1 MGCGGKS
8 VCGIAGIIYRDSA
21 KQQSLS
27 LDLTSLVQPLERRG
41 PDSCG
46 VGLYGNRVT
55 ADQLKMLLL
64 AEEEVVWEEVWPWFA
79 PFTSGLKFEP
89 AGQGYRVVIHRQ
101 DPYFDLRQFKQSLAA
116 RFPQIHLISVG
127 QQLEI
132 YKEVG
137 PVQGLMY
144 KYGLEEFT
152 GSHGIG
158 HTRMATES
166 VVDTYHSHPFTS
178 GFDLSIVHNGQISNY
193 YRLRAVLER
202 RGMVFETHND
212 SEAIAHYVHYQLLQE
227 KSLEE
232 SLHELLKD
240 LDGTYTFLVA
250 TADKIALVRDK
261 FAAKPAMI
269 YESSSCVAVASEYH
283 CLLNLAGFDP
293 TAAIREPDAGEVN
306 LWSVP
311 RRFQDLKNSSVDG
324 AREVSVV

>member
-1 MGCGGKS
+1 M
-8 VCGIAGIIYRDSA
+8 CGIAGIIYRDSA
-21 KQQSLS
+21 KQRCLS
-27 LDLTSLVQPLERRG
+27 LDLMSLVQPLESRG

-64 AEEEVVWEEVWPWFA
+64 TEEQVVWEEVWPWFA
-79 PFTSGLKFEP
+79 PFTSSLEHEP
-89 AGQGYRVVIHRQ
+89 VGHGYRVLIHRQ
-101 DPYFDLRQFKQSLAA
+101 GPYYFDLGQFKKSLAV
-116 RFPQIHLISVG
+116 RFPQIHLMSVG

-137 PVQGLMY
+137 PVQSLVRR
-144 KYGLEEFT
+144 YGLEEFT

-193 YRLRAVLER
+193 YRIRAVLER

-212 SEAIAHYVHYQLLQE
+212 SEAIAHYVHYQLLQG

-250 TADKIALVRDK
+250 TADKMALVRDK

-269 YESSSCVAVASEYH
+269 YESPSLVAIASEYH

-293 TAAIREPDAGEVN
+293 TAVIREPDAGEVN
-306 LWSVP
+306 IWSVP
-311 RRFQDLKNSSVDG
+311 TLPQGLKSASADS
-324 AREVSVV
+324 AREVSAV

>member
-1 MGCGGKS
+1 

-21 KQQSLS
+21 KQPGLS
-27 LDLTSLVQPLERRG
+27 LDLMSLVQPLQRRG

-46 VGLYGNRVT
+46 VGLYGNRVN

-64 AEEEVVWEEVWPWFA
+64 AEEEVVWAEVWPWFA
-79 PFTSGLKFEP
+79 PFTSSLEFEP
-89 AGQGYRVVIHRQ
+89 VGHGYRVLIHRQ
-101 DPYFDLRQFKQSLAA
+101 DPYYFDLGQFKNSLAA
-116 RFPQIHLISVG
+116 CFPQIHLMSVG

-137 PVQGLMY
+137 PIQRLVHR
-144 KYGLEEFT
+144 YGLEEFA

-212 SEAIAHYVHYQLLQE
+212 SEAIAHYLQYQLLQG
-227 KSLEE
+227 KSLEA

-250 TADKIALVRDK
+250 TTDKIALVRDK
-261 FAAKPAMI
+261 FAAKPALI
-269 YESSSCVAVASEYH
+269 YESPSLVAIASEYH
-283 CLLNLAGFDP
+283 CLLNLPGFDP
-293 TAAIREPDAGEVN
+293 TAVVREPDAGEVN
-306 LWSVP
+306 IWSVP
-311 RRFQDLKNSSVDG
+311 TPIPLQDLKSSVDS
-324 AREVSVV
+324 AREASAV

>member
-1 MGCGGKS
+1 M
-8 VCGIAGIIYRDSA
+8 CGIAGIIYRDSA
-21 KQQSLS
+21 KQQGLS
-27 LDLTSLVQPLERRG
+27 LDLMSLVQPLELRG

-46 VGLYGNRVT
+46 VGLYGNRVDV
-55 ADQLKMLLL
+55 DQLKMLLL

-79 PFTSGLKFEP
+79 PFTSSLEFEP
-89 AGQGYRVVIHRQ
+89 VGHGYRVVIHWQ
-101 DPYFDLRQFKQSLAA
+101 DPYSFDLGQFKKSLAV
-116 RFPQIHLISVG
+116 RFPQIHLMSVG

-137 PVQGLMY
+137 PIQRLVR
-144 KYGLEEFT
+144 KYGLEAFT

-202 RGMVFETHND
+202 RGIVFETHND
-212 SEAIAHYVHYQLLQE
+212 SEAIAHYVHYQLRQG

-250 TADKIALVRDK
+250 TPDKMALVRDK

-269 YESSSCVAVASEYH
+269 YESPSLVAIASEYH
-283 CLLNLAGFDP
+283 CLLNLPGFDS
-293 TAAIREPDAGEVN
+293 AAVVREPDAGEVN
-306 LWSVP
+306 IWSVP
-311 RRFQDLKNSSVDG
+311 TRLQDLKSSSVNS
-324 AREVSVV
+324 AREVSAV

>member
-1 MGCGGKS
+1 
-8 VCGIAGIIYRDSA
+8 VCGIAGIIYRSV

-27 LDLTSLVQPLERRG
+27 LDLMSLVQPLERRG

-46 VGLYGNRVT
+46 VGLYGNQVA

-64 AEEEVVWEEVWPWFA
+64 AEEEVAWEEVWPWFA
-79 PFTSGLKFEP
+79 PFTSSLEFEP
-89 AGQGYRVVIHRQ
+89 VGQGYRVVIHRQ
-101 DPYFDLRQFKQSLAA
+101 PYSFDLGPFKKSLAA
-116 RFPQIHLISVG
+116 RFPQIHLMSVG

-137 PVQGLMY
+137 PIQRLVHR
-144 KYGLEEFT
+144 YGLEAFT

-202 RGMVFETHND
+202 QGMVFETHND
-212 SEAIAHYVHYQLLQE
+212 SEAIAHYLQYQLLQG

-232 SLHELLKD
+232 ALHELLKD

-250 TADKIALVRDK
+250 TPDKIALVRDK
-261 FAAKPAMI
+261 FAAKPALI
-269 YESSSCVAVASEYH
+269 YESLSVIAIASEYH
-283 CLLNLAGFDP
+283 CLLNLPGFDP
-293 TAAIREPDAGEVN
+293 TAVVREPDAGEVN
-306 LWSVP
+306 IWSVP
-311 RRFQDLKNSSVDG
+311 TRPQDLKNSANSI
-324 AREVSVV
+324 REASTV

>member
-1 MGCGGKS
+1 M
-8 VCGIAGIIYRDSA
+8 CGIAGIIYRDSA
-21 KQQSLS
+21 KQQGLS
-27 LDLTSLVQPLERRG
+27 LDLMSLVQPLERRG

-46 VGLYGNRVT
+46 VGLYGNRVDV
-55 ADQLKMLLL
+55 DQLKMLFL

-79 PFTSGLKFEP
+79 PFTSSLEFELV
-89 AGQGYRVVIHRQ
+89 GHGYRVVIHWQ
-101 DPYFDLRQFKQSLAA
+101 DPYSFDLGQFKKSLAV
-116 RFPQIHLISVG
+116 RFPQIHLMSVG

-137 PVQGLMY
+137 PIQRLVR
-144 KYGLEEFT
+144 KYGLEAFT
-152 GSHGIG
+152 GSHGIS

-202 RGMVFETHND
+202 RGIVFETHND
-212 SEAIAHYVHYQLLQE
+212 SEAIAHYVHYQLRQG

-250 TADKIALVRDK
+250 TPEKMALVRDK
-261 FAAKPAMI
+261 FAAKPALI
-269 YESSSCVAVASEYH
+269 YESPALVAIASEYH
-283 CLLNLAGFDP
+283 CLLNLPGFDP
-293 TAAIREPDAGEVN
+293 TAVVREPDAGEVN
-306 LWSVP
+306 IWSVP
-311 RRFQDLKNSSVDG
+311 TLPQDLKSSVDST
-324 AREVSVV
+324 REVSAV